1 MILWSSALTV
11 GLALI
16 SLCLSASQPSVGPP
30 LVGVLD
36 LASCC
41 PALFSDARPMAGTGV
56 LWASFLTPLMFY
68 SWWWDTFIKKNKKK
82 EVLHYLLKGVSL
94 KLCKTSSL
102 VLLQVEL
109 YAYRLSTLILKSSQG
124 LSTSGCA
131 SVTAIVWKDNTSWP
145 WCITRGSAVSITL
158 LVSLLFIFWPVPG
171 DCGRSRRVAHCHLG
185 VWQRLCHAH

>member
-1 MILWSSALTV
+1 MHVPWLALGSYGPLSWPHWCFTV
-11 GLALI
+11 G
-16 SLCLSASQPSVGPP
+16 GETH
-30 LVGVLD
+30 
-36 LASCC
+36 
-41 PALFSDARPMAGTGV
+41 LF
-56 LWASFLTPLMFY
+56 
-68 SWWWDTFIKKNKKK
+68 KKKKKK